1 MFTYDEELFSDL
13 HKDAYGFRPRDH
25 GFYDADTTPAQK
37 QEIWD
42 ATILDMN
49 AAQEAEEARAAD
61 CVKDFKAEVDMVINT
76 FGAGDRATAL
86 KWITDCDTFEH
97 SQDVEHWVYNR
108 GILFTDYG
116 RTLVEELMKI
126 VEFTNDEEDLEKA
139 TLSRMCDL
147 I

>member
-13 HKDAYGFRPRDH
+13 HKDAYGFRPRIH
-25 GFYDADTTPAQK
+25 NFYKSTPEEKQK
-37 QEIWD
+37 IWD

-76 FGAGDRATAL
+76 FGAEDRATAL
-86 KWITDCDTFEH
+86 KWITDGDRFFF
-97 SQDVEHWVYNR
+97 SRQDVEGWVYNR

-126 VEFTNDEEDLEKA
+126 VQFGYNNRSKENVW
-139 TLSRMCDL
+139 
-147 I
+147 

>member
-1 MFTYDEELFSDL
+1 MKNFFQ
-13 HKDAYGFRPRDH
+13 
-25 GFYDADTTPAQK
+25 QK
-37 QEIWD
+37 IWD

-49 AAQEAEEARAAD
+49 AEQEAEEARTAT
-61 CVKDFKAEVDMVINT
+61 KLEEFEAEVNMVINT

-86 KWITDCDTFEH
+86 KWITDGDRFFY
-97 SQDVEHWVYNR
+97 SRQDVEGWVYNR

-147 I
+147 V

>member
-13 HKDAYGFRPRDH
+13 HKDAYGFRPRIH
-25 GFYDADTTPAQK
+25 NFYKSTPEEKQK
-37 QEIWD
+37 IWD

-76 FGAGDRATAL
+76 FGAEDRATAL
-86 KWITDCDTFEH
+86 KWITDGDRFFF
-97 SQDVEHWVYNR
+97 SRQDVEGWVYNR

-116 RTLVEELMKI
+116 KELVKELMEI
-126 VEFTNDEEDLEKA
+126 VQFGYNNRSKENVW
-139 TLSRMCDL
+139 
-147 I
+147 

>member
-13 HKDAYGFRPRDH
+13 HKDAYGFRPRIH
-25 GFYDADTTPAQK
+25 NFYESTPEEKQK
-37 QEIWD
+37 IWD

-76 FGAGDRATAL
+76 FGAEDRATAL
-86 KWITDCDTFEH
+86 KWITDGDRFFY
-97 SQDVEHWVYNR
+97 SRQDVEGWVYNR

-147 I
+147 V

>member
-13 HKDAYGFRPRDH
+13 HKDAYGFRPRIH
-25 GFYDADTTPAQK
+25 NFYESTPEEKQK
-37 QEIWD
+37 IWD

-49 AAQEAEEARAAD
+49 AEQEAEEARTAI
-61 CVKDFKAEVDMVINT
+61 KLEEFKAEVDMVINT
-76 FGAGDRATAL
+76 FGAEDRATAL
-86 KWITDCDTFEH
+86 KWITDGDRYFH
-97 SQDVEHWVYNR
+97 NAQDVEGWVYNR

-147 I
+147 V